1 MRLIIIP
8 HASSRVFQRVTNAFL
23 ATTDSLVAEKGVGG
37 KASADQPATPTSSS
51 HGGKEYESVRMMR
64 RTVMTLVRSHLCI
77 VSSQVTFYQYTSRKC
92 PCFSV
97 CDKCVPG
104 EEGLTCCGIGGAWE
118 GTCQSKLERKYDHTW
133 LEGARACATA
143 TWRTMS
149 TSGIILTSRSALSA
163 P

>member
-1 MRLIIIP
+1 M
-8 HASSRVFQRVTNAFL
+8 
-23 ATTDSLVAEKGVGG
+23 DSLVADKGVGG

-51 HGGKEYESVRMMR
+51 HGGKEFEFVRMSR
-64 RTVMTLVRSHLCI
+64 RRIPVMTLARSHLCI
-77 VSSQVTFYQYTSRKC
+77 VSSPVTFYQHTSRKC
-92 PCFSV
+92 PYFSV

-104 EEGLTCCGIGGAWE
+104 EEGPTCCGIGGAWE
-118 GTCQSKLERKYDHTW
+118 GTCQSKLERVYDHTW

-149 TSGIILTSRSALSA
+149 TSGTIPASRSALSA